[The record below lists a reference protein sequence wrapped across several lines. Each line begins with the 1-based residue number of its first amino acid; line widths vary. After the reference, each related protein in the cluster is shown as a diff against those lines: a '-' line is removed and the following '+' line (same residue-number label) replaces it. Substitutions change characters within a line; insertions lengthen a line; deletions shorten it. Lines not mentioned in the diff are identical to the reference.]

1 MVNDDDVRRPKEI
14 EGVESDGL
22 PGELD
27 STQIQYDRI
36 KLHREFI

>member
-27 STQIQYDRI
+27 SNR
-36 KLHREFI
+36 RC